1 LRWFNP
7 DLGSIATGYA
17 EKVER
22 PDEHRRET
30 WDGRHEEP
38 IRYVRHVGVGD
49 QRVSIR
55 IDQLDDCT
63 LDATGL
69 HTPADLWIAEQAT
82 LAKSLESSAKAAN
95 RDRSASREHRPDIDP
110 GEGVPHAAS
119 PHDAVPKHAPVA
131 PPPRPPRVPHNP
143 LDHPCPYC
151 KGKIKPQTEWPD
163 WYRPPSTATEVLIC
177 SGCELVVG
185 SR

>member
-7 DLGSIATGYA
+7 DLGSIATGYV
-17 EKVER
+17 EKADR
-22 PDEHRRET
+22 RDEHCGDV

-38 IRYVRHVGVGD
+38 IRYVRHVEPGD

-55 IDQLDDCT
+55 IDQLDECV

-69 HTPADLWIAEQAT
+69 HTPADLWIAEQALLGET
-82 LAKSLESSAKAAN
+82 LESSAKAAY
-95 RDRSASREHRPDIDP
+95 RDRSASREHRPDVDP
-110 GEGVPHAAS
+110 GEGTPHAARS
-119 PHDAVPKHAPVA
+119 HDAVPKHAPVA
-131 PPPRPPRVPHNP
+131 LPSRPLRVSHNP

-151 KGKIKPQTEWPD
+151 KGEIEPQTEWPQ
-163 WYRPPSTATEVLIC
+163 WYRPPATATEVLIC